1 MLTSPLTQNDACRRT
16 VTPHNALWFLWDCVL
31 RKPNSRARPTG
42 NASDSAGDEE
52 EAVAAADEDGEL
64 TCAATC
70 AAREGDITEQV
81 LEQLLPSSLK
91 EQLARIDFD
100 LTHSAPSQLNVDSG
114 SVSGPNVCE

>member
-1 MLTSPLTQNDACRRT
+1 MMLAGGPSPLTTRCGFCGIACS
-16 VTPHNALWFLWDCVL
+16 A
-31 RKPNSRARPTG
+31 SRMRELG
-42 NASDSAGDEE
+42 ELVNASDPAEDEE